1 MNKDRPSLSL
11 QNEFPI
17 PHGWIQWKG
26 TSVCMDVHCECG
38 ELTHIDEEFC
48 YYIKCGNCGKI
59 YECDGHIKL
68 YPLDFEP
75 EGCKES
81 T

>member
-1 MNKDRPSLSL
+1 
-11 QNEFPI
+11 
-17 PHGWIQWKG
+17 
-26 TSVCMDVHCECG
+26 MDVHCECG